1 MRLQAKSIHLRASVA
16 AGIICGL
23 YLVGSGVAAQ
33 PQASRLSASVST
45 SDQAQIDA
53 GDKVADP
60 GPLAKDLSPAMKSR
74 DIQHAMRKVA
84 DWQIA
89 YAKGRY
95 TQDWTYAPLYLGLI
109 ATSKATGDPR
119 YSEVVTSVSRELDW
133 KLWKYRSFHADDEAI
148 GQAYE
153 LLYLAKPEPVKI
165 ADVRSTFDALVS
177 RPDDPAKDLW
187 WWCDALFMAPPAMS
201 RLSAITKDRRY
212 VEKMDREWQLTTTH
226 LYDPG
231 EHLFSRDA
239 SFLNKVEANGK
250 KLFWSRGNGW
260 VLAGLVD
267 VLQSLAP
274 DDPLR
279 PKYLQ
284 QYREMASRIAELQQP
299 DGLWRAGLLD
309 QTSYSNAEISGSAF
323 FTYAMAWGLNEGV
336 LEPKQYAPVVGRSWR
351 GMLQHVYQDGRL
363 GSIQPIGAAPDKFT
377 PSSSYVYG
385 VGAFLMAGSEIDR
398 YAKMHTK
405 TKLHKR

>member
-1 MRLQAKSIHLRASVA
+1 MKQRVSSFAGVMCSLCLLGASFV
-16 AGIICGL
+16 CR
-23 YLVGSGVAAQ
+23 SQ
-33 PQASRLSASVST
+33 TSRLSADVST
-45 SDQAQIDA
+45 GNQAKNYA
-53 GDKVADP
+53 GDSVDDP
-60 GPLAKDLSPAMKSR
+60 GALANDLSAAITPKE
-74 DIQHAMRKVA
+74 IEHAMRKVA
-84 DWQIA
+84 DWQIG

-109 ATSKATGDPR
+109 ATSKTTGDPR
-119 YSEVVTSVSRELDW
+119 YSKVVTDLSREFDW

-153 LLYLAKPEPVKI
+153 LLYMAKPEPVRI
-165 ADVRSTFDALVS
+165 ADVRSTFDALLQ

-187 WWCDALFMAPPAMS
+187 WWCDALFMAPPAMA

-212 VEKMDREWQLTTTH
+212 VVKMDQEWQLTTQH
-226 LYDPG
+226 LYDPT
-231 EHLFSRDA
+231 EHLFSRDD
-239 SFLNKVEANGK
+239 SFVMKKEENGK

-267 VLQSLAP
+267 VLQVMAP

-284 QYREMASRIAELQQP
+284 QYREMSARIAGLQQP
-299 DGLWRAGLLD
+299 DGLWRTGLLD

-323 FTYAMAWGLNEGV
+323 FTYALAWGINEGV
-336 LEPKQYAPVVGRSWR
+336 LEPMKYSPVVEGAWR

-363 GSIQPIGAAPDKFT
+363 GSIQPIGAAPDKFNL
-377 PSSSYVYG
+377 SSSYVYG
-385 VGAFLMAGSEIDR
+385 VGGFLMAGSEMDR
-398 YAKMHTK
+398 YARTHSRPAKAQ
-405 TKLHKR
+405 R